1 MPKCQKL
8 RLRGGPFDNWGGG
21 GGGGVEENLKI
32 NKIFFIL
39 LKINKMFST
48 LLKINKLFLDMS
60 KKNKM
65 LCPPPKKVFS
75 TELMPIVWPVGY
87 ILITSLFMVELRPEL
102 S

>member
-1 MPKCQKL
+1 MIT
-8 RLRGGPFDNWGGG
+8 GGG
-21 GGGGVEENLKI
+21 GGGGVEENMEI

-60 KKNKM
+60 KKKKM
-65 LCPPPKKVFS
+65 FCPPKNVFS
-75 TELMPIVWPVGY
+75 TVGY

-102 S
+102 NRYDSNWRLWLP

>member
-1 MPKCQKL
+1 M
-8 RLRGGPFDNWGGG
+8 LRGGPFDNWGGG
-21 GGGGVEENLKI
+21 GVEENMEI

-60 KKNKM
+60 KKKKF
-65 LCPPPKKVFS
+65 CPPKKVFS
-75 TELMPIVWPVGY
+75 TELMAIFWPVGY